1 MNHKDDNLIFKSI
14 LLSIY
19 ICYFL
24 RTPTKDEKDKLY
36 DELSLL
42 LQKLGKKM
50 IKQKQYM
57 RGMINNE
64 MVQLAN
70 HISFPEGIEM
80 NTGLQE
86 NIFALFNYIIN
97 KVPIFIC
104 SEPGCSKTLSFE
116 LLKDNLQGLKSKDDY
131 FRHYH
136 QFYLFISK
144 VLYQQLQKK

>member
-1 MNHKDDNLIFKSI
+1 MRDAKRFVTFYNWFYKSIPERDHKDDNLIFKSI
-14 LLSIY
+14 FLSIY

-24 RTPTKDEKDKLY
+24 RIPAKDEKDKLY

-70 HISFPEGIEM
+70 HISFPEGIAM
-80 NTGLQE
+80 NTGL
-86 NIFALFNYIIN
+86 
-97 KVPIFIC
+97 
-104 SEPGCSKTLSFE
+104 
-116 LLKDNLQGLKSKDDY
+116 
-131 FRHYH
+131 
-136 QFYLFISK
+136 
-144 VLYQQLQKK
+144 

>member
-24 RTPTKDEKDKLY
+24 RIPAKDEKDKLY

-42 LQKLGKKM
+42 LQKLGKK
-50 IKQKQYM
+50 IIRQHM

-70 HISFPEGIEM
+70 HISFPEGIAM
-80 NTGLQE
+80 NTGL
-86 NIFALFNYIIN
+86 
-97 KVPIFIC
+97 
-104 SEPGCSKTLSFE
+104 
-116 LLKDNLQGLKSKDDY
+116 
-131 FRHYH
+131 
-136 QFYLFISK
+136 
-144 VLYQQLQKK
+144 